1 MIKTTNLSVIS
12 QYIVADF
19 RVQQVKRSSPFLTIP
34 TQKNMK
40 IIFSFSS
47 QDLKKAM
54 PIFVQ
59 NHPKIIKVTFLNCI
73 TMYKNNSAH
82 QFILELQQILQFQ
95 DLKGHAPF

>member
-73 TMYKNNSAH
+73 TMHKNNSAH